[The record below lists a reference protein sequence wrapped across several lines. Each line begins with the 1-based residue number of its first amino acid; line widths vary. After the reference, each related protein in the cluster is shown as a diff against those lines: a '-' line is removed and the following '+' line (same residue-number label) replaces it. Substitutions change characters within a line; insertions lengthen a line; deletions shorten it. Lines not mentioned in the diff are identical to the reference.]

1 MKNENTVPVKRARDI
16 LGRPFTA
23 HVPRYLG
30 ISVVIG
36 LLTGLV
42 IGTFRWLIDQ
52 SLNLLTIIY
61 PYMGKHPLT
70 LIPYLIATLIIA

>member
-23 HVPRYLG
+23 QVSRYLG

-42 IGTFRWLIDQ
+42 IGVFRWLID
-52 SLNLLTIIY
+52 
-61 PYMGKHPLT
+61 
-70 LIPYLIATLIIA
+70 